1 MLFGEIGLA
10 SQADLVQYT
19 PAVTV
24 SAGNWNLLVIIFFH
38 YGHELFSNY
47 LANLYLNQL
56 HRFSKQMTI
65 NFKMKVIVCVKK
77 KIKWVLW
84 APFFIISPQP
94 VGVFKPEYL
103 VFLWFFLHWLPPAP
117 APAFLA
123 FSDSRYAVWFSFML
137 NSTMEHNFCCLHPL
151 NRRVACLLFLQ
162 QVGVYNKI

>member
-103 VFLWFFLHWLPPAP
+103 VFLWFFLHWLPPPP
-117 APAFLA
+117 APAFWHSQIPGMLFGSLSCWIQQWNTISVVCTLLIGVWLA
-123 FSDSRYAVWFSFML
+123 SYSF
-137 NSTMEHNFCCLHPL
+137 
-151 NRRVACLLFLQ
+151 NR
-162 QVGVYNKI
+162 